1 MNSPF
6 VGVLASAIANLTKHE
21 LLPLLSKLMLTT
33 ANVDAGQVYTVV
45 YVPAAT
51 SLAPNLP
58 LAILFL
64 HVYCCR

>member
-51 SLAPNLP
+51 SLAHNLP
-58 LAILFL
+58 HAILFL
-64 HVYCCR
+64 QVYCC